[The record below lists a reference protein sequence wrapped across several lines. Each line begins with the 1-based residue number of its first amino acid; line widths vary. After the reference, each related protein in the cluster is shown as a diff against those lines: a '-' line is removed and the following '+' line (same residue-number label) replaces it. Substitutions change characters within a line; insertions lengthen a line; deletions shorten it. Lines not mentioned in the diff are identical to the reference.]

1 MSRADGWIG
10 WTTIGC
16 VALLAEIA
24 GTISHLHM
32 HQLVAGHGQPGWV
45 AALTPLSVD
54 GMIVAASTALLAD
67 SRSGG
72 GVGCCRVRCWW
83 PAVWRA
89 WRRTWQWPSR
99 WLPGG

>member
-1 MSRADGWIG
+1 VSRRPGGWVG

-16 VALLAEIA
+16 VALLAVIA
-24 GTISHLHM
+24 GTVSYLHM

-45 AALTPLSVD
+45 AVLTPLSVD

-72 GVGCCRVRCWW
+72 RGGLLPWRCW
-83 PAVWRA
+83 
-89 WRRTWQWPSR
+89 
-99 WLPGG
+99 